1 MKISIFLLPAL
12 LAAAPAMAGVT
23 MRTETVSKYEGQT
36 NKTSQV
42 HYIEPEYSRLEMS
55 VNYQHPAKKGRSTQ
69 KSVIITRLDKKVVWM
84 LMPASNGYCEFTFDE
99 LRKAMKSGSSAVPDS
114 AVPAGYSYKKTSK
127 SRKIAGFPSAEYVFS
142 GKGLKGTAWVSED
155 PRLRPASLFYS
166 GQAKALGFSGGAAA
180 PGVPMGY
187 EAASKGAE
195 HSMTV
200 KSAGTGDIPAE
211 KFALPKGYRKMKDSA
226 WKDYQKNF
234 DSKMI
239 MEQVKKRVKE
249 EAGSRAKE
257 AASEKGKDA
266 VKKGLKGLMGF

>member
-1 MKISIFLLPAL
+1 MKKFMFLFPAL

-23 MRTETVSKYEGQT
+23 MKMESVSRYDGQT
-36 NKTSQV
+36 HKNSQV
-42 HYIEPEYSRLEMS
+42 HYIEPEYSRLEMA

-84 LMPASNGYCEFTFDE
+84 LMPSSSGYSEFTFDE
-99 LRKAMKSGSSAVPDS
+99 LRKAMKSGSSMVPDS
-114 AVPAGYSYKKTSK
+114 AVPAGYSYKKTSRSK
-127 SRKIAGFPSAEYVFS
+127 KIAGFASDEYVFS
-142 GKGLKGTAWVSED
+142 GKGLKGKAWVSED
-155 PRLRPASLFYS
+155 SRLRPASLFYS
-166 GQAKALGFSGGAAA
+166 KQAQALGFSGGAAA
-180 PGVPMGY
+180 PGVLMGY

-200 KSAGTGDIPAE
+200 KSARTGDIPAE
-211 KFALPKGYRKMKDSA
+211 KFALPKGYKKMKDSA

-239 MEQVKKRVKE
+239 MEQVKERMKE
-249 EAGSRAKE
+249 EAGSRAKN